1 MVKKLAKAQEPTRA
15 AGKRRETHAQVA
27 EAGTGASLPARKPF
41 GTESD
46 EDEEDDAIEDA
57 PMDDSTAGGPAD
69 DDDDELMIT
78 EDTGAQSAAPQPP
91 APAAQDEGIHFAP
104 VSAAQLASLQGDAV
118 GKPQMR
124 KIPIPPHRMSPLK
137 RDWAKIY
144 TPLVEHAG
152 LMVRMNVRTR
162 CVELKVRGLQALSDA
177 NRHRRP
183 SIPRSLACCRRP
195 PTLSRPLHLD
205 SRLTMRSHCCVST
218 TCTLSRSR

>member
-15 AGKRRETHAQVA
+15 AGKRRETYTQGPEPRAS
-27 EAGTGASLPARKPF
+27 ASLPARKPF
-41 GTESD
+41 GNESD

-57 PMDDSTAGGPAD
+57 PMDDTAAGGPP
-69 DDDDELMIT
+69 DDDDEVMIT
-78 EDTGAQSAAPQPP
+78 EDTGAPSAAPQPP

-137 RDWAKIY
+137 REWAKIY

-162 CVELKVRGLQALSDA
+162 CVELKVRGLQTLTAAD
-177 NRHRRP
+177 RHRHP
-183 SIPRSLACCRRP
+183 SIPRSRACCRRP
-195 PTLSRPLHLD
+195 PTLSKRLRSG
-205 SRLTMRSHCCVST
+205 SRRTMRSRSCVST